1 MAEIRG
7 ESDTEFEIE
16 RGFTFEAVVAEELAS
31 SSADVAAAPVPDGVN
46 DARRQELESVD
57 FYIAQG
63 YADIAVDTLD
73 LLERQYGSHPDI
85 DLRRRQ
91 LESNGDMSKAA
102 ESEAPASESEL
113 VFDAGTSAPPV
124 AEFGEIEFATNTPP
138 PPVAEFG
145 EMEFGSIAEF
155 EIPEVAIPIQPV
167 TKVSLPV
174 PPQSPGLDAGLAEI
188 FEEYRVSAESDHDA
202 NGNGDYETHY
212 NLGLAYKEMDLF
224 EEALEE
230 FQLAAGLVNPDDGT
244 PRYLQCC
251 NLLGHCFMQK
261 GVPQLAV
268 KWFNKGFN
276 TPAAS
281 EDERQALRYELA
293 AAYEQVGDLHRAID
307 LFTEVYGINVS
318 YRGVSERLRELKARA
333 NGENGKA
340 APASDR
346 NKNHEQHVN

>member
-1 MAEIRG
+1 M
-7 ESDTEFEIE
+7 
-16 RGFTFEAVVAEELAS
+16 AEELAS
-31 SSADVAAAPVPDGVN
+31 TSDQAIGTPAYDDQAE

-73 LLERQYGSHPDI
+73 LLERQFGAHPDI

-91 LESNGDMSKAA
+91 LETMGEVR
-102 ESEAPASESEL
+102 ESTVNDLAISHDVGL
-113 VFDAGTSAPPV
+113 SAQPTQQ
-124 AEFGEIEFATNTPP
+124 FGEFEFATTGNLAT
-138 PPVAEFG
+138 
-145 EMEFGSIAEF
+145 
-155 EIPEVAIPIQPV
+155 PEVAAPTQH
-167 TKVSLPV
+167 V
-174 PPQSPGLDAGLAEI
+174 PQVLSPEPQRPLGIDPGLAEI
-188 FEEYRVSAESDHDA
+188 FEEYRVSAESDADA

-230 FQLAAGLVNPDDGT
+230 FQIAAGLVDPADGT

-276 TPAAS
+276 TPSAS

-293 AAYEQVGDLHRAID
+293 AAYEQVGDLDRAID
-307 LFTEVYGINVS
+307 LFTEVYGIDVS
-318 YRGVSERLRELKARA
+318 YRGVKERLRELKARA
-333 NGENGKA
+333 NGVNGKS
-340 APASDR
+340 APASER
-346 NKNHEQHVN
+346 NKNHEQRVN